1 MTQTETQKKERRIRQ
16 LISFVLKG
24 NDSSD
29 KAFDMPTIRDLLGA
43 LASWGG
49 KGKDEV
55 VQALCREIGVATAA
69 ILKEPVNQVLEAR
82 KLQITLELI
91 PKPAEKGRKKKK
103 KKTTHKRQPA

>member
-1 MTQTETQKKERRIRQ
+1 MTQTETQKKERLIRQ
-16 LISFVLKG
+16 LISFVLKS
-24 NDSSD
+24 NDSD

-55 VQALCREIGVATAA
+55 VQVLCREIGVATAA
-69 ILKEPVNQVLEAR
+69 ILKEPINQVLEAR

-91 PKPAEKGRKKKK
+91 PKPIVKTAKKK
-103 KKTTHKRQPA
+103 KKTARKRQPA